1 MAGKRMRNQALAGM
15 ALATAF
21 MLAACTSSAF
31 QSPIV
36 SGPKPWTSQAF
47 DDASNSFSFAV
58 VSDLE
63 SGYRPGVF
71 DVAAEQLALMHPA
84 LVLTIGDMIEGGT
97 EDEVRLRQEWDEFDA
112 RLKPLH
118 APFFHVGG
126 NHDLTNKTQRKVW
139 EERYGAR
146 YYHFLY
152 KGVLFLVLDTEDY
165 SDAEMKEIYEQRA
178 AYIEARKTDPVKAQ
192 QLPYASRIEAQVGEI
207 GPGQSAY
214 FEKVIRDNPQARWTF
229 LLFHKPV
236 YRREDDKGLK
246 RIEAALK
253 GRPYTVLNG
262 HLHRY
267 SYAER
272 EGRDYIMLGTTG
284 GERGF
289 DGSPGAIDHFM
300 WVTMTAQG
308 PSIAN
313 LRLDGVLD
321 KTGKI
326 PANGA
331 SLCLD
336 YGKPP
341 CPTPARQ

>member
-1 MAGKRMRNQALAGM
+1 
-15 ALATAF
+15 
-21 MLAACTSSAF
+21 
-31 QSPIV
+31 
-36 SGPKPWTSQAF
+36 
-47 DDASNSFSFAV
+47 
-58 VSDLE
+58 
-63 SGYRPGVF
+63 
-71 DVAAEQLALMHPA
+71 
-84 LVLTIGDMIEGGT
+84 
-97 EDEVRLRQEWDEFDA
+97 
-112 RLKPLH
+112 
-118 APFFHVGG
+118 
-126 NHDLTNKTQRKVW
+126 W

-152 KGVLFLVLDTEDY
+152 KSVLFRVLDTEDY

-178 AYIEARKTDPVKAQ
+178 AYIEARKPDPVTAQ

-289 DGSPGAIDHFM
+289 DG
-300 WVTMTAQG
+300 
-308 PSIAN
+308 
-313 LRLDGVLD
+313 
-321 KTGKI
+321 
-326 PANGA
+326 
-331 SLCLD
+331 
-336 YGKPP
+336 
-341 CPTPARQ
+341 